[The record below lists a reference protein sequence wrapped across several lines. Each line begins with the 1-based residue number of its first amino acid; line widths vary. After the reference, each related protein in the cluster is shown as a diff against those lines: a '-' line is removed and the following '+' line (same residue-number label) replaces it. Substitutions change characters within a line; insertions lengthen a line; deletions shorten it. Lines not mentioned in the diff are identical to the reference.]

1 MATLPLLPPSVAG
14 LTSAWPETSR
24 HNKAGAPGQCPL
36 LVHPILG
43 GSMGGCCGEDI
54 PVLGKHS
61 IGQFTDMYYKRCMTM
76 FGMKSTVSILLVKIA
91 FHTQK
96 STLTLV
102 YKQAIVS
109 EPEIGKDHW

>member
-1 MATLPLLPPSVAG
+1 MSTTAGPS
-14 LTSAWPETSR
+14 R
-24 HNKAGAPGQCPL
+24 
-36 LVHPILG
+36 HPILG